1 VIPPSTFTSR
11 PTYQALQPASG
22 PGQHWLVLQAGNMIE
37 ALQAE
42 LAQAFAP
49 VQERLHIW
57 WVGGGAAAS
66 EQATPLPGLITAT
79 PLPDLAALK
88 EALAQLPPVQVSDR
102 LYVLG
107 TEPFLWSVAA
117 TAAQAGWSAEQWQ
130 LCHAGSLQR
139 RVWCTHC
146 HGLTEDVTTSIVAC
160 AGCGRHLLVR
170 DHFSKRH
177 GAFMGVMVDAEV
189 PGLVPQ
195 AEEIFP

>member
-1 VIPPSTFTSR
+1 VIPPSTITSR

-22 PGQHWLVLQAGNMIE
+22 PGQHWLVLQAGNVTE

-49 VQERLHIW
+49 VQNRMQAW
-57 WVGGGAAAS
+57 WVGTGALATAQAA
-66 EQATPLPGLITAT
+66 L
-79 PLPDLAALK
+79 LPDLVALQH
-88 EALAQLPPVQVSDR
+88 ALAQLPPVQVSDR

-107 TEPFLWSVAA
+107 TEPFLWSVAGA
-117 TAAQAGWSAEQWQ
+117 AAQAGWSAEQWQ

-146 HGLTEDVTTSIVAC
+146 HGFTEDVTTSIVAC

-189 PGLVPQ
+189 PGVVPQ

>member
-1 VIPPSTFTSR
+1 LR
-11 PTYQALQPASG
+11 PLPG
-22 PGQHWLVLQAGNMIE
+22 PGRHWLVLQAGNVIE
-37 ALQAE
+37 AVQAE
-42 LAQAFAP
+42 LAQSFAP
-49 VQERLHIW
+49 VQARLHTW
-57 WVGGGAAAS
+57 WVGGGAAAP
-66 EQATPLPGLITAT
+66 EQATPLPGLVPAT

-117 TAAQAGWSAEQWQ
+117 AAAQAGWSAEQWQ

-177 GAFMGVMVDAEV
+177 GAFMGVMVDAEA

>member
-1 VIPPSTFTSR
+1 VIPPSTITSR

-22 PGQHWLVLQAGNMIE
+22 PGQHWLVLQAGNVTD
-37 ALQAE
+37 AVQAE

-49 VQERLHIW
+49 VQNRMQTW
-57 WVGGGAAAS
+57 WVGEGAPAP
-66 EQATPLPGLITAT
+66 ELATPLPGLV
-79 PLPDLAALK
+79 ALQH
-88 EALAQLPPVQVSDR
+88 ALAQLPPVQVSDR

-117 TAAQAGWSAEQWQ
+117 AAAQAGWSAEQWQ

>member
-1 VIPPSTFTSR
+1 LSPLP
-11 PTYQALQPASG
+11 G
-22 PGQHWLVLQAGNMIE
+22 PGRHWLVLQGGSLHA
-37 ALQAE
+37 ALHTE
-42 LAQAFAP
+42 LAQVFAP
-49 VQERLHIW
+49 VQPRLQTW
-57 WVGGGAAAS
+57 WVGAAAPAP
-66 EQATPLPGLITAT
+66 ELATPLPGLLPAT

-88 EALAQLPPVQVSDR
+88 EALAKLPPVQVSDR

-107 TEPFLWSVAA
+107 TEPFMWSVAA
-117 TAAQAGWSAEQWQ
+117 AAAQAGWSAEQWH

-146 HGLTEDVTTSIVAC
+146 HGLTEDVTASIVAC

-189 PGLVPQ
+189 PGVLPQ
-195 AEEIFP
+195 AEEIYP